1 MCNMWQPG
9 QPTVGT
15 VQVGSLIFVVIV
27 ATWAAYLLQHWIH
40 RREDAVASESVE
52 RFSSAMRVLEQRTA
66 TALAAPA
73 HAGTSRAGEGVASS
87 TALDAAH
94 RSPLVARRAA
104 GRESTVAQRDPMTS
118 HPDPRGV
125 APAGTRPVSRTDAR
139 PAPRPADPRPAPRP
153 AGARPAPQPSTS
165 HVSRAHRLVRA
176 AVLLLALLWV
186 PVSVGLAIARILLWI
201 SVPLAVLTLL
211 AVLFW
216 LRTEARGDRARAA
229 RDENPRRRRPAAPT
243 LSSDDTQVIYPPAA
257 RSAAPSPAR
266 PADVVAAATGPIRAA
281 SATTSAAH
289 RPAAAVPAVAS
300 PAATPAAAGPAATP
314 AAAGPAAGAS
324 SAAYDF
330 QADEARQ
337 APAEPAG
344 PLAEGEWRPVPVPP
358 PTYTMK
364 AKAEPRMTDAGI
376 PADVFSTPEFAEE
389 AEELDERA
397 LFVRR
402 AANQ

>member
-1 MCNMWQPG
+1 M
-9 QPTVGT
+9 
-15 VQVGSLIFVVIV
+15 QVGSLIFVVIV
-27 ATWAAYLLQHWIH
+27 ATWAAYLLQHWIR

-104 GRESTVAQRDPMTS
+104 GRESTVTQGDPMTS
-118 HPDPRGV
+118 HPDPRRV
-125 APAGTRPVSRTDAR
+125 APAGTRPVSHTGPR
-139 PAPRPADPRPAPRP
+139 PAPRSADPRPAPRP
-153 AGARPAPQPSTS
+153 TASRPTPQPA
-165 HVSRAHRLVRA
+165 VSRGHRLVRA
-176 AVLLLALLWV
+176 AVLLLSLLWV
-186 PVSVGLAIARILLWI
+186 PVSIGLAIARILLWI
-201 SVPLAVLTLL
+201 SVPFAVLTLL

-216 LRTEARGDRARAA
+216 LRTEARADRARAA
-229 RDENPRRRRPAAPT
+229 RDESPRRRWPAAPT
-243 LSSDDTQVIYPPAA
+243 LSSDDTQVIHPPAA
-257 RSAAPSPAR
+257 RTASPSPASSAAPASSSTPAA
-266 PADVVAAATGPIRAA
+266 PAAASTPAAPAAAATGPAARA
-281 SATTSAAH
+281 
-289 RPAAAVPAVAS
+289 
-300 PAATPAAAGPAATP
+300 G
-314 AAAGPAAGAS
+314 

-330 QADEARQ
+330 EADEARQ

-344 PLAEGEWRPVPVPP
+344 PLAEGVWRPVPVPP

-364 AKAEPRMTDAGI
+364 AKAEPRMTEAGI